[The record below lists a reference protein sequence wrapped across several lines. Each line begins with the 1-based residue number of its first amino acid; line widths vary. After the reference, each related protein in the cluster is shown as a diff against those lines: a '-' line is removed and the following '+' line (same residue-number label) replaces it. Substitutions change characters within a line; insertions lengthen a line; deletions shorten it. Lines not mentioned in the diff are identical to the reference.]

1 MSSQLGE
8 AFVPIRATLDK
19 LDKDL
24 EQARGKVR
32 GTIGRIVKIAEGFGQ
47 GVQTAGKAALAG
59 VVGLGGAA
67 LAAAGGMAA
76 LAANA
81 EPLIGLQQG
90 FAAVTDRIGTSSG
103 TMLSALQ
110 DASGGL
116 ITNRDLMES
125 FNKAA
130 ALVSDDF
137 ASTLP
142 DAMSLV
148 RKASQATGQDMG
160 FLFDSLVTGV
170 GRVSPMILDNL
181 GIQISLAEVTEHAA
195 EMFGKQA
202 SELSKTEQQAALTEI
217 VMGKL
222 NETYGDVPDT
232 SNTFARARVMLAN
245 LKDEIGL
252 KLLPVLTPLVE
263 KLLEA
268 GQMAVPILMGALDSI
283 LPVVTSIVT
292 ALSNFFAQLMNGIDP
307 ITAIVGLIGQLI
319 FAFGGTSAQVQAV
332 NNFVWALV
340 ENLRGLWDQITVL
353 LEPFIAWVQQNI
365 QLRDILTALGIAIAS
380 VIIPAIIGIVTA
392 IAPVILAFGAVV
404 AAVALLRQAWEEN
417 FLGIQEFVGT
427 ALETIQTV
435 ISTALTTIQTWWA
448 THGEQVMLTVSTF
461 MTNAWTTIMIVFN
474 TVKAFISTALATI
487 QAWWSAHGSEVVAR
501 VSAFMSGAWS
511 TIQGVIETVKGF
523 ISGALSAIS
532 AWWAEHGASIIATVT
547 NYLTIVKTFVET
559 VLQGISD
566 FWNTHG
572 QQIMEFAKSAWE
584 TVQEIVNYALVFIQ
598 ELINAVAAVIEGD
611 WDAFGAALQRIWN
624 TLWETVKSML
634 STAWEGIKT
643 LVSIG
648 LDALVSLVTNIG
660 PRLYSAGQSIVER
673 LREGLKNKLEE
684 IKGWFSDR
692 LAEIT
697 DLLPFSEPRDPSSP
711 FRGLGESGE
720 AIVQNLLKGMQ
731 RVFPKLEDFVAGK
744 LAPQFDLDRMMPGMN
759 LAERD
764 MVPAGNSISYTS
776 ETTIHTDRD
785 PLRVLRASRH
795 LDKLGALT

>member
-32 GTIGRIVKIAEGFGQ
+32 GAIGRIGKIAEGFGE

-59 VVGLGGAA
+59 MVGLGGAA

-353 LEPFIAWVQQNI
+353 LEPIIAWAEQNI
-365 QLRDILTALGIAIAS
+365 QLKDLLLAVGIAIAS
-380 VIIPAIIGIVTA
+380 VVVPAIASII
-392 IAPVILAFGAVV
+392 
-404 AAVALLRQAWEEN
+404 AAVAPVVLAFAGLIAAVSLVRQAWETDWNGIRTTVLEFWEN
-417 FLGIQEFVGT
+417 TAKPAFAEVVMWLQTNIPVALQTASNFWQNTLKPAIEAVWGFITGTLIPALGDVVSWLATNIPVAIETAKNFWEGTLRPALENVWSFIDGTLIPIFVDVVAWLDTNIPVAIDTAKDFWENTLQPALENVWSFIDGT
-427 ALETIQTV
+427 LIPIFEDVATWLGTTIVEVVGDAKDAWENTLKPALETV
-435 ISTALTTIQTWWA
+435 W
-448 THGEQVMLTVSTF
+448 
-461 MTNAWTTIMIVFN
+461 N
-474 TVKAFISTALATI
+474 FISNNVIPILEDLASFFTGTLIPGIADLASALEDTLK
-487 QAWWSAHGSEVVAR
+487 
-501 VSAFMSGAWS
+501 GAWERAM
-511 TIQGVIETVKGF
+511 G
-523 ISGALSAIS
+523 
-532 AWWAEHGASIIATVT
+532 
-547 NYLTIVKTFVET
+547 
-559 VLQGISD
+559 VLQWGNDNVLAPLQGAFDGIRSAVQKVVDWVQKLADKIGGISLPD
-566 FWNTHG
+566 W
-572 QQIMEFAKSAWE
+572 
-584 TVQEIVNYALVFIQ
+584 
-598 ELINAVAAVIEGD
+598 LIPGSPTPFE
-611 WDAFGAALQRIWN
+611 
-624 TLWETVKSML
+624 
-634 STAWEGIKT
+634 
-643 LVSIG
+643 IG
-648 LDALVSLVTNIG
+648 LRGIADAL
-660 PRLYSAGQSIVER
+660 
-673 LREGLKNKLEE
+673 REVDREWSGLK
-684 IKGWFSDR
+684 
-692 LAEIT
+692 
-697 DLLPFSEPRDPSSP
+697 P
-711 FRGLGESGE
+711 
-720 AIVQNLLKGMQ
+720 
-731 RVFPKLEDFVAGK
+731 
-744 LAPQFDLDRMMPGMN
+744 PQFDLEQSVATMD
-759 LAERD
+759 LAARD
-764 MVPAGNSISYTS
+764 MIPAGNSISYTS

-785 PLRVLRASRH
+785 PMRVLRASRH